1 MLFTMKEEYSSYYQ
15 KEFGNASRKEKDL
28 KDYLIDLLRRL
39 NQLTD
44 EISRENFWSVLPRIL
59 GIDAKLNLLVEL
71 IKFEE
76 LPSEEI
82 IRIIENDYQSYFKE
96 LCGYD
101 LSMET
106 RYSLVF
112 NVA

>member
-1 MLFTMKEEYSSYYQ
+1 MKEEYSSYYQ
-15 KEFGNASRKEKDL
+15 KEFRNASRKEKDL

-44 EISRENFWSVLPRIL
+44 EISKENFWSVLPRIL